1 MNLFQD
7 LAIAYRILAEH
18 GIIDA
23 YGHVSVRSPT
33 NPERFWMAR
42 SIPPELVTEGDMMEF
57 GMNSEPIDAQGR
69 SPVNERFIHG
79 EVYKSRPEVMA
90 VVHNHSPSVIPFS
103 CTGAV
108 LRPIFHMSAFI
119 GQGVPNW
126 EIREAKEGT
135 DMLVRDTYLGAALAK
150 TLGGH
155 PAALMRGHGAIVV
168 GESLQVAIGRS
179 VYLEQ
184 NARMQYQAELL
195 AGRTQGPITFMDE
208 KEVAANV
215 VWQDYGRF
223 WNLVRSKM
231 LKTLEAEKAELLV
244 QTT

>member
-1 MNLFQD
+1 MSLFQD
-7 LAIAYRILAEH
+7 LVIANRLLAEY

-33 NPERFWMAR
+33 NSERFWMAR
-42 SIPPELVTEGDMMEF
+42 SVPPELVTEADVMEF
-57 GMNSEPIDAQGR
+57 DMNSEPVDAQGR

-79 EVYKSRPEVMA
+79 EIYKLRPEVMA

-103 CTGAV
+103 CTGAA
-108 LRPIFHMSAFI
+108 LKPIFHMSAFI
-119 GQGVPNW
+119 GLGVPTW

-150 TLGGH
+150 KLGGH
-155 PAALMRGHGAIVV
+155 PAALMRGHGAVVV
-168 GESLQVAIGRS
+168 GESLQVAVGRS

-184 NARMQYQAELL
+184 NARMQFQAEML
-195 AGRTQGPITFMDE
+195 AGRTQGPITFMDD

-215 VWQDYGRF
+215 VWQEYGRF
-223 WNLVRSKM
+223 WNLVRHKM
-231 LKTLEAEKAELLV
+231 LKTLESERS
-244 QTT
+244 Q

>member
-168 GESLQVAIGRS
+168 GESLQVAVGRS

-195 AGRTQGPITFMDE
+195 AGRTHGPITFMDD

-231 LKTLEAEKAELLV
+231 LKTLEAEKAELLA
-244 QTT
+244 QAT

>member
-1 MNLFQD
+1 MSLFQD

-23 YGHVSVRSPT
+23 YGHISVRSPT

-42 SIPPELVTEGDMMEF
+42 SIPPELVTEGDMMELD
-57 GMNSEPIDAQGR
+57 MNSEPVDAQGR

-79 EVYKSRPEVMA
+79 EVYKARPEVMA
-90 VVHNHSPSVIPFS
+90 VVHNHSPSVIPFC
-103 CTGAV
+103 CTQTS
-108 LRPIFHMSAFI
+108 LRPIFHMSAFVGLGI
-119 GQGVPNW
+119 PNW

-135 DMLVRDTYLGAALAK
+135 DMLVRDTYLGASLARK
-150 TLGGH
+150 LGSH
-155 PAALMRGHGAIVV
+155 PAALMRGHGAVVV
-168 GESLQVAIGRS
+168 GESLQVAVGRS

-184 NARMQYQAELL
+184 NARMQFQAELL
-195 AGRTQGPITFMDE
+195 AGAGGDITFMDD

-223 WNLVRSKM
+223 WNLVRNKM
-231 LKTLEAEKAELLV
+231 LKKLEAEKSA
-244 QTT
+244 

>member
-7 LAIAYRILAEH
+7 LAIAYRILADH

-23 YGHVSVRSPT
+23 YGHVSVRSQT

-42 SIPPELVTEGDMMEF
+42 SIPPELVTDGDMMEF

-135 DMLVRDTYLGAALAK
+135 DMLVRDTYLGAALAR

-168 GESLQVAIGRS
+168 GESLQVAVGRS

-195 AGRTQGPITFMDE
+195 AGRTQAPITFMDD

-231 LKTLEAEKAELLV
+231 LKTLEAEKAELLA
-244 QTT
+244 QAT

>member
-7 LAIAYRILAEH
+7 LVVAYRILAEY

-23 YGHVSVRSPT
+23 YGHISVRSPT

-42 SIPPELVTEGDMMEF
+42 SLAPELVTEADLMEF
-57 GMNSEPIDAQGR
+57 DMQSEPVDAQGR

-79 EVYKSRPEVMA
+79 EVYKKRPEVMA
-90 VVHNHSPSVIPFS
+90 VVHNHSPSVIPFC
-103 CTGAV
+103 CTNTS

-119 GQGVPNW
+119 GLGVPNW
-126 EIREAKEGT
+126 EIREAQEGS
-135 DMLVRDTYLGAALAK
+135 DMLVRNTYLGESLANK
-150 TLGGH
+150 LSNY
-155 PAALMRGHGAIVV
+155 PAALMRGHGAVVV
-168 GESLQVAIGRS
+168 GEDLAVAVGRS

-184 NARMQYQAELL
+184 NARMQFQAEML
-195 AGRTQGPITFMDE
+195 AGADGSITFMDD

-215 VWQDYGRF
+215 SWQNYGRF

-231 LKTLEAEKAELLV
+231 LKKLEAEQAA
-244 QTT
+244 

>member
-7 LAIAYRILAEH
+7 LVIAYRILAEH

-23 YGHVSVRSPT
+23 YGHISFRSRD

-42 SIPPELVTEGDMMEF
+42 SVAPELVTEADLMEF
-57 GMNSEPIDAQGR
+57 DINSEPVDARGR
-69 SPVNERFIHG
+69 SAVNERFIHG
-79 EVYKSRPEVMA
+79 EVYKARPEVMA
-90 VVHNHSPSVIPFS
+90 VVHNHSPSVIPFC
-103 CTGAV
+103 CTDTP

-119 GQGVPNW
+119 GLGVPNW

-135 DMLVRDTYLGAALAK
+135 DMLVRDTYLGASLARK
-150 TLGGH
+150 LGRH
-155 PAALMRGHGAIVV
+155 PAALMRGHGAVVV
-168 GESLQVAIGRS
+168 GESLAVAVGRS

-184 NARMQYQAELL
+184 NARMQFQAQML
-195 AGRTQGPITFMDE
+195 AGTGDAITFMDD

-215 VWQDYGRF
+215 VWQEYGRF

-231 LKTLEAEKAELLV
+231 LKKLEAEKAA
-244 QTT
+244 

>member
-7 LAIAYRILAEH
+7 LVIAYRILAEH

-23 YGHVSVRSPT
+23 YGHISFRSPD

-42 SIPPELVTEGDMMEF
+42 SVAPELVTEADLMEF
-57 GMNSEPIDAQGR
+57 DINSEPVDARGR
-69 SPVNERFIHG
+69 SAVNERFIHG
-79 EVYKSRPEVMA
+79 EVYRARPEVMA
-90 VVHNHSPSVIPFS
+90 VVHNHSPSVIPFC
-103 CTGAV
+103 CTDTP

-119 GQGVPNW
+119 GLGVPNW

-135 DMLVRDTYLGAALAK
+135 DMLVRDTYLGASLARK
-150 TLGGH
+150 LGRH
-155 PAALMRGHGAIVV
+155 PAALMRGHGAVVV
-168 GESLQVAIGRS
+168 GESLAVAVGRS

-184 NARMQYQAELL
+184 NARMQFQAQML
-195 AGRTQGPITFMDE
+195 AGTGGAITFMDD

-215 VWQDYGRF
+215 VWQEYGRF

-231 LKTLEAEKAELLV
+231 LKKLEAEAAA
-244 QTT
+244 